1 MNNFK
6 IMMTSA
12 LVGTLF
18 ALPQVANAAEAAA
31 AAPAVS
37 DSSDKVQDIVVT
49 ARRTEESL
57 QRTPVAVTALSQAAL
72 TVAKVENVLDLQRT
86 APGLTI
92 ARGSAGGDGIV
103 FVSIRGQGNLQPILA
118 NDPAVATYI
127 DGIYVA
133 RPSTGQTDIQD
144 VRRIEV
150 LRGPQGTLFGRNTTG
165 GAVNIVSNDPD
176 QKLSVRVKGE
186 LGNYNTH
193 GLGATVNLPLTDQLA
208 FRVNYNFLQRD
219 GYGKAANGRDLAD
232 TKNNFVRS
240 KLKYDNGSFTVT
252 LSGDYNKT
260 SNHGQLISLQSINA
274 AAIPIPSFIPL
285 LQAGLHS
292 TNNWWG
298 NTATGTS
305 VPSTNPL
312 FATLPANVQ
321 ALYGALPFNTLKVYG
336 FGAIVEGDV
345 GAFKLKSITGY
356 RHSRNYGLSDTDGT
370 AAPLLATYAGST
382 SHYISQEFQISG
394 NVTDQLSFISGA
406 YYGIEKGIEFSRS
419 QIFGGLLRDSTADAT
434 NKTKGLF
441 AQAYYQ
447 IAPTVRAV
455 GGFRYTWDVRN
466 TVLHNAQILGLPY
479 NQAVAGTP
487 TGINCTV
494 TPTDPVTA
502 TTCNQAQNAKFHYPA
517 WTAGLDWQASDQ
529 LFLYIKTSGA
539 AKAGGW
545 NLRAGGL
552 PAFKPEKVKDAEVG
566 LKADLFDRRVRFN
579 TAAFYTLKTA
589 NQAIVNAFVPGIGVT
604 QYIQNN
610 GKVRIWG
617 LESELTV
624 IPWEGM
630 TLSGNLSLQ
639 DGKYKKGSF
648 SEVQVVAGSGCSSGG
663 VVNGCLVDLSG
674 LPLIQLPHEQL
685 NLSATQKFPIGPGVL
700 AVTGAWSYISSQHFD
715 TVKAASQQSAAVQ
728 AQYATE
734 NALGKI
740 PGYGLF
746 SGRVA
751 YQLPNPNVEIAVYGR
766 NIANKKYIVRRFPDL
781 YRTLGISEEYAGYP
795 GTYGVELTVKF

>member
-1 MNNFK
+1 MINLK
-6 IMMTSA
+6 TLMTSA
-12 LVGTLF
+12 LVGTLY
-18 ALPQVANAAEAAA
+18 AMPQVAFAADPVPVAQAAEETTQI
-31 AAPAVS
+31 
-37 DSSDKVQDIVVT
+37 QDIVVT
-49 ARRTEESL
+49 ARRKEESL
-57 QRTPVAVTALSQAAL
+57 QSTPVAVTALSQAAL
-72 TVAKVENVLDLQRT
+72 ITAKVENVLDLQRT

-127 DGIYVA
+127 DGVYVA
-133 RPSTGQTDIQD
+133 RPSTGLTDIQD
-144 VRRIEV
+144 VQRIEV

-165 GAVNIVSNDPD
+165 GAVNILSNDPD
-176 QKLSVRVKGE
+176 QNLSVRVKGE

-193 GLGATVNLPLTDQLA
+193 GLGATVNVPLTDTLA
-208 FRVNYNFLQRD
+208 FRVNYNFLEHD
-219 GYGKAANGRDLAD
+219 GYGKASNTGRDLAD
-232 TKNNFVRS
+232 TTNHFVRA
-240 KLKYDNGSFTVT
+240 KLKYESGGLSVT

-260 SNHGQLISLQSINA
+260 HNHGQLISLQSINP
-274 AAIPIPSFIPL
+274 AAIPVPSFIPL

-292 TNNWWG
+292 KDNWWS

-305 VPSTNPL
+305 VPSTNPA
-312 FATLPANVQ
+312 FAGLPADVK
-321 ALYGALPFNTLKVYG
+321 ALYGAQPFNQLEVYG
-336 FGAIVEGDV
+336 FGAIVEGEV

-356 RHSRNYGLSDTDGT
+356 RHSKNYGLSDTDGT

-382 SHYISQEFQISG
+382 SHYISQEFQVSG
-394 NVTDQLSFISGA
+394 DITDQLSFISGA
-406 YYGIEKGIEFSRS
+406 YYGIEKGDEFSRS
-419 QIFGGLLRDSTADAT
+419 QIFGGLIRDSNADAT
-434 NKTKGLF
+434 NKTAGLF
-441 AQAYYQ
+441 AQAYYS
-447 IAPTVRAV
+447 ITPTIHAV

-466 TVLHNAQILGLPY
+466 TVLHNAQVLGLPY
-479 NQAVAGTP
+479 NVAVAGTP

-494 TPTDPVTA
+494 TPSVPVTA
-502 TTCNQAQNAKFHYPA
+502 TTCNQDQNAKFHYPA
-517 WTAGLDWQASDQ
+517 WTAGLDWQATDQ
-529 LFLYIKTSGA
+529 LFLYVKTSGA

-552 PAFKPEKVKDAEVG
+552 PAFKPEKVKDVEVG
-566 LKADLFDRRVRFN
+566 FKADLFDRRVRFN
-579 TAAFYTLKTA
+579 TAAFYTMKSD

-617 LESELTV
+617 IESELTV

-630 TLSGNLSLQ
+630 TLNGNVSLQ

-648 SEVQVVAGSGCSSGG
+648 SEIQVVAGSGCNAGG

-674 LPLIQLPHEQL
+674 LPLIQLPKKQI
-685 NLSATQKFPIGPGVL
+685 NLGATQKFNVDKGVMS
-700 AVTGAWSYISSQHFD
+700 VTGGWSYISSQHFD
-715 TVKAASQQSAAVQ
+715 TVLAAPQQSAAVQ

-734 NALGKI
+734 NRLGKI

-746 SGRVA
+746 NGRIA
-751 YQLPNPNVEIAVYGR
+751 YQLENPNVEVAVYGR

-781 YRTLGISEEYAGYP
+781 YRTLGISAEYAGYP
-795 GTYGVELTVKF
+795 GTYGMEVTVKF